1 MPFGLPC
8 HVVPKSGCKTSF
20 GYMLLIRFAEFGLTG
35 RFEMSW
41 FHGLSGGKSCLPWRL
56 APGPRSGTWPELVVT
71 VRGRVGACTDACDA
85 PPLLLPVAIR
95 AVRQKN
101 VVSPKMTPRH

>member
-8 HVVPKSGCKTSF
+8 HVVPKSGCRTSF
-20 GYMLLIRFAEFGLTG
+20 GPMLLIKFAEFGSTG

-41 FHGLSGGKSCLPWRL
+41 FQGLSGGKSCLPWRL
-56 APGPRSGTWPELVVT
+56 APGPRPGTRPEVVVT

-85 PPLLLPVAIR
+85 PPLLPPLAIN

-101 VVSPKMTPRH
+101 VVNTTTHPRH

>member
-20 GYMLLIRFAEFGLTG
+20 GPMLLIKFAEFGSTG

-56 APGPRSGTWPELVVT
+56 APGPRSGTRPELVVT
-71 VRGRVGACTDACDA
+71 VRGRVGVCTAGDA
-85 PPLLLPVAIR
+85 PRLLLSVVIK

-101 VVSPKMTPRH
+101 AVSTTT